1 MLCLNLIDKHKVQ
14 NIHIATATMD
24 IDINKQ
30 HDQITIFE
38 RPKQIN
44 KELKQKADNNN
55 NIYYDINNYQ
65 QVYEKNAAQEN
76 ASSDLV

>member
-55 NIYYDINNYQ
+55 IYYDINNYQ